1 MKNEYKHGIKN
12 SAIIMGI
19 QYEIMID
26 APDKIMPY
34 GADGGMDCTLKR
46 IMIAKMK
53 KTRDTVQDM
62 DAYRKKVLRH
72 EIIHAFLYESGI
84 WGNSK
89 RDEAWGVNEE
99 MTDWMAIQ
107 FPKILEVF
115 KDVGCL

>member
-53 KTRDTVQDM
+53 KNKRYSTRHGCWRCSRRLGVC
-62 DAYRKKVLRH
+62 RK
-72 EIIHAFLYESGI
+72 EM
-84 WGNSK
+84 
-89 RDEAWGVNEE
+89 EE
-99 MTDWMAIQ
+99 QRNAD
-107 FPKILEVF
+107 
-115 KDVGCL
+115 